1 MKAPRKA
8 SPGREPRRIRSQT
21 IPPELVEVEA
31 PPSTAASAE
40 NHDDPGLPDE
50 VHEFV
55 SAIDEYKRQKQRPF
69 PNWSEVL
76 GVLKSLGY
84 RRDRKSA

>member
-8 SPGREPRRIRSQT
+8 SPGREPSRTRT
-21 IPPELVEVEA
+21 KAIPQELVEVEA
-31 PPSTAASAE
+31 PPSTAGE
-40 NHDDPGLPDE
+40 NHEDSRLPDE
-50 VHEFV
+50 VLEFV

-84 RRDRKSA
+84 QRDRKSA

>member
-8 SPGREPRRIRSQT
+8 SPGREPSRTRSQT
-21 IPPELVEVEA
+21 VPRELVESCEP
-31 PPSTAASAE
+31 PPSTAGE
-40 NHDDPGLPDE
+40 KHDDPGLPDE
-50 VHEFV
+50 VLEFV

-84 RRDRKSA
+84 SRDRKSA